1 MHVKQF
7 HTGFSPRRYQNYMY
21 LYIYIRCTIVTG
33 DRFVKKKIV
42 DGLIRPPIICQSKL
56 SIKAVNILSRKTNCL
71 SRQ

>member
-33 DRFVKKKIV
+33 DRFVKKKNRRWT
-42 DGLIRPPIICQSKL
+42 DKAANHL
-56 SIKAVNILSRKTNCL
+56 SIKAVNQSC
-71 SRQ
+71 QYPVEED